1 MPEEKKQEE
10 MKIVLENGREVSF
23 SDLSDEQ
30 KVLVNHLRDLDMK
43 MGRLN
48 FEAQQ
53 LQAAKN
59 AFSQELN
66 GSFDEDKKEFKG
78 SPKDA

>member
-1 MPEEKKQEE
+1 MKQEE
-10 MKIVLENGREVSF
+10 MKIVLENGKEVSF

-30 KVLVNHLRDLDMK
+30 KILVNHLRDLDMK
-43 MGRLN
+43 MGRMN

-59 AFSQELN
+59 AFSKELN
-66 GSFDEDKKEFKG
+66 DSFEKVEED
-78 SPKDA
+78 A

>member
-1 MPEEKKQEE
+1 MPEEIKQEE
-10 MKIVLENGREVSF
+10 MKIVLEDGKEVSF

-30 KVLVNHLRDLDMK
+30 KILVNHLRDLDMK

-59 AFSQELN
+59 AFSKELN
-66 GSFDEDKKEFKG
+66 DSFKEVEED
-78 SPKDA
+78 A

>member
-1 MPEEKKQEE
+1 MPKEMKQEEMKQEE
-10 MKIVLENGREVSF
+10 MKIVLEDGKEVLF
-23 SDLSDEQ
+23 SDLEDSQ
-30 KVLVNHLRDLDMK
+30 KILVNHLRDLEMK

-59 AFSQELN
+59 SFSSELN
-66 GSFDEDKKEFKG
+66 ASFEEDKE
-78 SPKDA
+78 DA

>member
-1 MPEEKKQEE
+1 MPKEIKQEEVKQEE
-10 MKIVLENGREVSF
+10 MKIVLEDGKEVLF
-23 SDLSDEQ
+23 SDLDDKQ
-30 KVLVNHLRDLDMK
+30 KILVNHLRDLEMK

-59 AFSQELN
+59 SFSSELN
-66 GSFDEDKKEFKG
+66 ASFEEDKE
-78 SPKDA
+78 DA

>member
-1 MPEEKKQEE
+1 MPEEIKQEE
-10 MKIVLENGREVSF
+10 MKIVLENGKEVSF

-30 KVLVNHLRDLDMK
+30 KILVNHLRDLDMK
-43 MGRLN
+43 MGRMN

-59 AFSQELN
+59 AFSKELN
-66 GSFDEDKKEFKG
+66 DSFEEVEED
-78 SPKDA
+78 A

>member
-10 MKIVLENGREVSF
+10 MKIVLEDGKEVSF

-30 KVLVNHLRDLDMK
+30 KILVNHLRDLDMK

-59 AFSQELN
+59 SFSKELN
-66 GSFDEDKKEFKG
+66 DSFEEVEED
-78 SPKDA
+78 A

>member
-1 MPEEKKQEE
+1 MPEEMKQEE
-10 MKIVLENGREVSF
+10 MKIVLENGKEVLF

-59 AFSQELN
+59 AFSKELN
-66 GSFDEDKKEFKG
+66 DSFEEVEED
-78 SPKDA
+78 A

>member
-1 MPEEKKQEE
+1 MPKEVKQEETKQEE
-10 MKIVLENGREVSF
+10 MKIVLEDGKEVSF
-23 SDLSDEQ
+23 SDLEDSQ
-30 KVLVNHLRDLDMK
+30 KILVNHLRDLDMK

-59 AFSQELN
+59 AFSKELN
-66 GSFDEDKKEFKG
+66 DSFEEVKED
-78 SPKDA
+78 A

>member
-1 MPEEKKQEE
+1 MPEEMKQEE
-10 MKIVLENGREVSF
+10 MKIVLENGKEVSF

-30 KVLVNHLRDLDMK
+30 KILVNHLRDLDMK

-59 AFSQELN
+59 SFSKELN
-66 GSFDEDKKEFKG
+66 DSFEEVEED
-78 SPKDA
+78 A

>member
-1 MPEEKKQEE
+1 MPEEVKQEE
-10 MKIVLENGREVSF
+10 MKIVLEDGKEVSF

-30 KVLVNHLRDLDMK
+30 KILVNHLRDLDMK

-59 AFSQELN
+59 AFSKELN
-66 GSFDEDKKEFKG
+66 DSFEEVEED
-78 SPKDA
+78 A

>member
-1 MPEEKKQEE
+1 MPEEIKQEE
-10 MKIVLENGREVSF
+10 MKIVLEDGKEVSF

-30 KVLVNHLRDLDMK
+30 KILVNHLRDLDMK

-59 AFSQELN
+59 AFSKELN
-66 GSFDEDKKEFKG
+66 DRFKEVEED
-78 SPKDA
+78 A

>member
-1 MPEEKKQEE
+1 MPEEIKQEE
-10 MKIVLENGREVSF
+10 MKIVLEDGKEVSF

-30 KVLVNHLRDLDMK
+30 KILVNHLRDLDMK
-43 MGRLN
+43 MGRMN

-59 AFSQELN
+59 AFSKELN
-66 GSFDEDKKEFKG
+66 DSFEEVEED
-78 SPKDA
+78 A

>member
-1 MPEEKKQEE
+1 
-10 MKIVLENGREVSF
+10 
-23 SDLSDEQ
+23 
-30 KVLVNHLRDLDMK
+30 MK

>member
-1 MPEEKKQEE
+1 MPEEIKQEE
-10 MKIVLENGREVSF
+10 MKIVLEDGKEVSF

-30 KVLVNHLRDLDMK
+30 KILVNHLRDLDMK

-59 AFSQELN
+59 AFSKELN
-66 GSFDEDKKEFKG
+66 DSFEEVEED
-78 SPKDA
+78 A

>member
-1 MPEEKKQEE
+1 MPEEMKQEE
-10 MKIVLENGREVSF
+10 MKIVLEDGKEVSF

-30 KVLVNHLRDLDMK
+30 KILVNHLRDLDMK
-43 MGRLN
+43 MGRMN

-59 AFSQELN
+59 AFSKELN
-66 GSFDEDKKEFKG
+66 DSFEEVEED
-78 SPKDA
+78 A

>member
-10 MKIVLENGREVSF
+10 MKIVLEDGKEVLF

-30 KVLVNHLRDLDMK
+30 KILVNHLRDLDMK

-59 AFSQELN
+59 AFSKELN
-66 GSFDEDKKEFKG
+66 DSFGEDKKEFKG

>member
-1 MPEEKKQEE
+1 MPEEMKQEE
-10 MKIVLENGREVSF
+10 MKIVLENGKEVPF

-30 KVLVNHLRDLDMK
+30 KILVNHLRDLDMK
-43 MGRLN
+43 MGRMN

-59 AFSQELN
+59 AFSKELN
-66 GSFDEDKKEFKG
+66 DSFEEVEED
-78 SPKDA
+78 A

>member
-1 MPEEKKQEE
+1 MPEEVKQEE
-10 MKIVLENGREVSF
+10 MKIVLEDGKEVSF

-30 KVLVNHLRDLDMK
+30 KILVNHLRDLDMK

-59 AFSQELN
+59 SFSKELN
-66 GSFDEDKKEFKG
+66 DSFEEVEED
-78 SPKDA
+78 A

>member
-1 MPEEKKQEE
+1 MPEEMKQEE
-10 MKIVLENGREVSF
+10 MKIVLEDGKEVSF

-30 KVLVNHLRDLDMK
+30 KILVNHLRDLDMK
-43 MGRLN
+43 MGRMK

-59 AFSQELN
+59 AFSKELN
-66 GSFDEDKKEFKG
+66 DSFEEVEED
-78 SPKDA
+78 A

>member
-1 MPEEKKQEE
+1 MPEEMKQEE
-10 MKIVLENGREVSF
+10 MKIVLENGKEVSF

-30 KVLVNHLRDLDMK
+30 KILVNHLRDLDMK

-48 FEAQQ
+48 FDAQQ

-59 AFSQELN
+59 AFSKELN
-66 GSFDEDKKEFKG
+66 DSFEEVEED
-78 SPKDA
+78 A

>member
-1 MPEEKKQEE
+1 MPEEMKQEE
-10 MKIVLENGREVSF
+10 MKIVLENGKEVSF

-30 KVLVNHLRDLDMK
+30 KILVNHLRDLDMK
-43 MGRLN
+43 MGRMN

-59 AFSQELN
+59 AFSKELN
-66 GSFDEDKKEFKG
+66 DSFEEVEED
-78 SPKDA
+78 A

>member
-1 MPEEKKQEE
+1 MPEEMKQEE
-10 MKIVLENGREVSF
+10 MKIVLENGKEVSF

-59 AFSQELN
+59 SFSKELN
-66 GSFDEDKKEFKG
+66 DSFEEVEED
-78 SPKDA
+78 A

>member
-1 MPEEKKQEE
+1 MPKEMKQEE
-10 MKIVLENGREVSF
+10 MKIVLENGKEVSF

-30 KVLVNHLRDLDMK
+30 KILVNHLRDLDMK
-43 MGRLN
+43 MGRMN

-59 AFSQELN
+59 AFSKELN
-66 GSFDEDKKEFKG
+66 DSFEEVEED
-78 SPKDA
+78 A

>member
-1 MPEEKKQEE
+1 MKQEEMKQEE
-10 MKIVLENGREVSF
+10 MKIVLEDGKEVLF
-23 SDLSDEQ
+23 SDLEDSQ
-30 KVLVNHLRDLDMK
+30 KILVNHLRDLDMK

-59 AFSQELN
+59 AFSKELN
-66 GSFDEDKKEFKG
+66 DSFEEVKED
-78 SPKDA
+78 A

>member
-1 MPEEKKQEE
+1 MPEEMKQEE
-10 MKIVLENGREVSF
+10 MKIVLENGKEVSF

-30 KVLVNHLRDLDMK
+30 KILVNHLRDLDMK

-59 AFSQELN
+59 AFSKELN
-66 GSFDEDKKEFKG
+66 DSFEEVEED
-78 SPKDA
+78 A